1 VRAMILA
8 AGKGTRLRPLTD
20 SVPKPLVEVAG
31 RPMIGFPLQL
41 VREAG
46 IHDVVINLHHLG
58 HMIRDRLGDGATC
71 GLRIQYSEEDPIL
84 DTGGGIAA
92 ARRWLNGD
100 TFALLNADT
109 YVDLRLD
116 EVVAVHRRTGALATM
131 VVRPDPEARRRDAA
145 YVDAG
150 GRLWSLLG
158 AHAPQAPA
166 GLAGCERM
174 MYAGVMILEPR
185 IFEYLPAG
193 VYSVTR
199 DVYPRLLAAEE
210 PLYAY
215 VHRGYWR
222 VLDTHEDLAAGRQE
236 IPALL
241 GEATRLC

>member
-1 VRAMILA
+1 MILA
-8 AGKGTRLRPLTD
+8 AGKGTRLRPLTE
-20 SVPKPLVEVAG
+20 SVPKPLVDVAG

-58 HMIRDRLGDGATC
+58 HMIRDRLGDGTAC

-92 ARRWLNGD
+92 ARPWLNGD
-100 TFALLNADT
+100 SFALLNADT
-109 YVDLRLD
+109 YMDLRLD
-116 EVVAVHRRTGALATM
+116 DVVAVHRRTGALATM

-145 YVDAG
+145 YVDAS

-158 AHAPQAPA
+158 ADAPAAPA
-166 GLAGCERM
+166 GLAGCARM

-185 IFEYLPAG
+185 IFDYLPAG

-199 DVYPRLLAAEE
+199 DVYPRLLAAQE

-236 IPALL
+236 IPTLF
-241 GEATRLC
+241 GRTTRLC

>member
-1 VRAMILA
+1 MILA

-109 YVDLRLD
+109 YMDLRLD

-131 VVRPDPEARRRDAA
+131 VVRPDPEAHRRDAA
-145 YVDAG
+145 YVDPG

-158 AHAPQAPA
+158 VNAPHAPA